1 MYVTPYHTSTVWYWE
16 PIQSYVLSAVDKTTT
31 AVENCYSENT
41 AVMWY
46 AMMYSLILIGLAD
59 KTQYDQG
66 MADQMRVLL
75 VKQDEDRQVQNNT
88 LSSLEGL

>member
-1 MYVTPYHTSTVWYWE
+1 
-16 PIQSYVLSAVDKTTT
+16 
-31 AVENCYSENT
+31 
-41 AVMWY
+41 MWY

-66 MADQMRVLL
+66 MADRMRVLL